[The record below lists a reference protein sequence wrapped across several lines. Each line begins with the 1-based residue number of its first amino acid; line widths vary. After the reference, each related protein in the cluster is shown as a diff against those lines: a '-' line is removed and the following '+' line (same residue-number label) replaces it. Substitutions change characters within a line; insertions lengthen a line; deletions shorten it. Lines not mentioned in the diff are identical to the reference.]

1 MCFDAQ
7 QRGSALTGVPNI
19 AAFATVP
26 TGFETKYLD
35 YACSTLCSSIEIVNT
50 QWLAVWQAVVTQ
62 VSTIPLPGTSRG
74 PRCQPSPLPI
84 HAFSGLRAYGAAF
97 SIPNACRSPSSFCYY
112 IWLTLSRFQ
121 RQNTIFPRISSFW
134 ANVHAIHFRMAHTIA
149 RTSTDSLMGKYLAY
163 SVYVLFATTYQIP
176 VHQYWHLLLIY
187 SRGEAASFS
196 RRRHAQASYIFLTW
210 KYIISGG
217 WLAPVREERICLL
230 PFPTSIQKHLL
241 TMCPGTWYGIRG
253 TDYFVLELL
262 FFSLIQQIDA
272 VHSLSV
278 QQYWLLSLIYS
289 RRKAA

>member
-1 MCFDAQ
+1 M
-7 QRGSALTGVPNI
+7 
-19 AAFATVP
+19 
-26 TGFETKYLD
+26 
-35 YACSTLCSSIEIVNT
+35 
-50 QWLAVWQAVVTQ
+50 
-62 VSTIPLPGTSRG
+62 
-74 PRCQPSPLPI
+74 
-84 HAFSGLRAYGAAF
+84 
-97 SIPNACRSPSSFCYY
+97 
-112 IWLTLSRFQ
+112 
-121 RQNTIFPRISSFW
+121 
-134 ANVHAIHFRMAHTIA
+134 
-149 RTSTDSLMGKYLAY
+149 STDSWMGKYLGSRISIY
-163 SVYVLFATTYQIP
+163 SMMGKYLGYCMYVLFALNYHIP
-176 VHQYWHLLLIY
+176 VQLYWLLSPIS
-187 SRGEAASFS
+187 SRIEAAQFFTY
-196 RRRHAQASYIFLTW
+196 RPAQASYIFLTW